1 MPSTRFGA
9 VVIAS
14 VAVTAAAAIAVIAGP
29 RKADLAV
36 GGLPLDAPLP
46 AGPVP
51 AGTTLVIGDPLT
63 EHVLEHT
70 GWIKQLP
77 FKVKW
82 DEISGGPRVTQAF
95 HAKALDVGS
104 AADLPPIHAAWV
116 GIPTKIIAIR
126 LRQDPLNHPVWALG
140 VAPKSK
146 VDSLADLRGKRIA
159 FSPGQVQGEIVLR
172 SLTAAGLTPKDVTL
186 VELPSTSGDI
196 YVNALI
202 ANVVDVAPL
211 AFGTQVKRYVDRYGA
226 QGAHVVPHPPFRD
239 DLGLIYVRTDVLRD
253 PAKAAALR
261 VYVGFWAR
269 AAEWVRAHPEEWA
282 QAYYV
287 KNQGLSLDDARAVV
301 ATSGEPDIPANWG
314 TAIGMEQTAA
324 DVVGAGTKKPRLEAS
339 TLFDR
344 RFEPVAA
351 QAARDEWAKESGGA
365 SPRLAER

>member
-29 RKADLAV
+29 RKAEAPAV
-36 GGLPLDAPLP
+36 GLSLDAPLP
-46 AGPVP
+46 AGPPP
-51 AGTTLVIGDPLT
+51 AGTTLVIGDPIT
-63 EHVLEHT
+63 EHVLKYT
-70 GWIKQLP
+70 SWIKDLP
-77 FKVKW
+77 FQVKW

-126 LRQDPLNHPVWALG
+126 LRKDPFDHPVWALG
-140 VAPKSK
+140 VSPKCN
-146 VDSLADLRGKRIA
+146 VRSLADLRGKRIA

-172 SLTAAGLTPKDVTL
+172 SLSAAGLTAKDVQL

-196 YVNALI
+196 YVNALV

-211 AFGTQVKRYVDRYGA
+211 AYGTQVKRYVDRYGA
-226 QGAHVVPHPPFRD
+226 EGAHVVPHPPFRD

-261 VYVGFWAR
+261 IYVGFWAR
-269 AAEWVRAHPEEWA
+269 AAEWVRAHPDEWA

-287 KNQGLSLDDARAVV
+287 KNQGLSPDDARAIV
-301 ATSGEPDIPANWG
+301 AASGDPDIPDNWSA
-314 TAIGMEQTAA
+314 AIGMEQAAA
-324 DVVGAGTKKPRLEAS
+324 DVVGAGTKKPRLDAN

-351 QAARDEWAKESGGA
+351 RAAQAAVAAQGHAAG
-365 SPRLAER
+365 PRLAQR